1 MLTLGAWPK
10 PDDKKRGS
18 VHLWEGGVGV
28 REAELT
34 FGVSRVAELVL
45 PHPHRPQHLQA
56 VGSVLAINSS
66 DCGRGLGC
74 RHRCRRS
81 RRRLAVGQ
89 GQRGRLDEGRV
100 GGQVAVAHHGVRAGV
115 HHLVGLG
122 HSGLSRRVRGLPG
135 QIEHHGGRLLGG
147 RRGQLEVGRHERVL
161 RGHRRLDG
169 GRDPDDG
176 RLGGDA
182 VAVGRLQSV
191 GVRQEAGLA
200 DRCRHGRRPGRAY
213 RRQPGVSN
221 GSDVS
226 LQEVI

>member
-1 MLTLGAWPK
+1 MWG
-10 PDDKKRGS
+10 
-18 VHLWEGGVGV
+18 
-28 REAELT
+28 AELT

-56 VGSVLAINSS
+56 VGSILAIDSG
-66 DCGRGLGC
+66 DCGRGLRG
-74 RHRCRRS
+74 RH

-89 GQRGRLDEGRV
+89 WQRGRLDEGRV
-100 GGQVAVAHHGVRAGV
+100 GGQMAVAHHGVRAGV

-122 HSGLSRRVRGLPG
+122 HGGLSRRVRGLAG
-135 QIEHHGGRLLGG
+135 QTEHHGGRLLGG

-161 RGHRRLDG
+161 RGRRRLDG

-200 DRCRHGRRPGRAY
+200 DRRRH
-213 RRQPGVSN
+213 
-221 GSDVS
+221 
-226 LQEVI
+226 